1 MRIRKNK
8 HNMND
13 NKTACKDT
21 ENKDFAANTEQQAT
35 ENGCECGQESTD
47 TLTDKQDNDADNVS
61 EDLTSQVAEWK
72 DKYIRLAAEY
82 ENYRKRTSREKLELI
97 SKGGEDVI
105 KSILAIVDDME
116 RAIDANEKTEDI
128 NSIREGLVLI
138 YKKLM
143 QTMTQQGVTEI
154 EAIGNELDTD
164 LHEAIAKIPA
174 FEPSQKGK
182 IIDVVQKGYK
192 LKDKVVRFAK
202 VVVGE

>member
-1 MRIRKNK
+1 MSENNK
-8 HNMND
+8 AD
-13 NKTACKDT
+13 KGA
-21 ENKDFAANTEQQAT
+21 ENKDFNAEVEQNEKEMAVGGESAAA
-35 ENGCECGQESTD
+35 
-47 TLTDKQDNDADNVS
+47 DNVADEVAADADNVA
-61 EDLTSQVAEWK
+61 EQLTDQVAEWK

-105 KSILAIVDDME
+105 KAILAIVDDME
-116 RAIDANEKTEDI
+116 RALDANEKTEDI

-138 YKKLM
+138 YKKMM
-143 QTMTQQGVTEI
+143 QTMTQLGVSEI
-154 EAIGNELDTD
+154 EAVGNELDTD

-174 FEPSQKGK
+174 FEPAQKGK

-192 LKDKVVRFAK
+192 LKDKVVRFSK